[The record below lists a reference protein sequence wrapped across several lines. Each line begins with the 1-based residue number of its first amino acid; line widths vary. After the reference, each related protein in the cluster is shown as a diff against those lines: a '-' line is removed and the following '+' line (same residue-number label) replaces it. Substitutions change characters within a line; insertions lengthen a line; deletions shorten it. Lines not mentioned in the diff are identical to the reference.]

1 MSWCRIKI
9 RENGCPSV
17 VDGAAYITTAFPPP
31 TLPLAPRGRSG
42 LGAKIGG
49 VEGAGDRFEGPSLSP
64 SEENFALWRP
74 RNAGRMGREGWS
86 GLYWARRTE
95 GEP

>member
-1 MSWCRIKI
+1 M
-9 RENGCPSV
+9 
-17 VDGAAYITTAFPPP
+17 
-31 TLPLAPRGRSG
+31 
-42 LGAKIGG
+42 
-49 VEGAGDRFEGPSLSP
+49 EGAGDRFEGPSLSP